1 VAVVVIYRMTFSS
14 DLMMTLVYCNNSHL
28 LNYIY
33 TYIYIYIYR
42 FMHTLLSVLTDTIV
56 LVKKCQALPV
66 V

>member
-1 VAVVVIYRMTFSS
+1 MAVVVIYRMTFSS

-33 TYIYIYIYR
+33 TYIYIYR